1 MNKIKVTQIGKYYYP
16 CHGGMESSLYSLVSG
31 LKEKVDFEVIVSNT
45 KPRTILEE
53 IDGVKILRLARY
65 GTFLSQAINP
75 GLFSVFKKINADIV
89 HLHLPNPLAVIFY
102 LLARP
107 KPKLVVS
114 YHSDIVRQ
122 SFFAWIFKPCLV
134 QVLNLADKI
143 VITSSNLID
152 AYPILKKFRQ
162 KCVVIPHGTDLE
174 FFKETDLIEAKVR
187 GIKQKYNK
195 PIVLFVG
202 RLVYYKGL
210 EYLFKAMVNV
220 DAKLLIVG
228 RGPLESKLRSLA
240 KKINI
245 EDKLFWA
252 GDVSRE
258 GLVVYYY
265 ACDLLVLP
273 SCFKSESFGLVILE
287 AGACGKPVVSTNLPT
302 GLSSINLNN
311 KTGIVVASKD
321 SEALREA
328 INKLISSVSLCR
340 EYGLNGRDR
349 VRQEF
354 SKELMCQR
362 FISLYAAINNKQSS
376 PP

>member
-1 MNKIKVTQIGKYYYP
+1 MNKIKVAQIGKYYYP

-31 LKEKVDFEVIVSNT
+31 LKERADFEVIVSNT
-45 KPRTILEE
+45 KPRTTLEE
-53 IDGVKILRLARY
+53 IDGVKIVRLARY

-107 KPKLVVS
+107 RPKLVIS

-134 QVLNLADKI
+134 QVLSLADKI

-162 KCVVIPHGTDLE
+162 KCVVIPHGVDSEL
-174 FFKETDLIEAKVR
+174 FKETPLIKAKAL
-187 GIKQKYNK
+187 GIRQKYKK

-210 EYLFKAMVNV
+210 KYLLKAMVNV
-220 DAKLLIVG
+220 DAKLLILG
-228 RGPLESKLRSLA
+228 KGPLEPKLRFLA
-240 KKINI
+240 KKISI

-258 GLVVYYY
+258 DLVAYYY

-273 SCFKSESFGLVILE
+273 SCFNSESFGLVVLE
-287 AGACGKPVVSTNLPT
+287 AQACGKPVVSANLPT
-302 GLSSINLNN
+302 GLSSINLND
-311 KTGIVVASKD
+311 KTGIVVAPKD
-321 SEALREA
+321 SDALKDA
-328 INKLISSVSLCR
+328 INKLISSGGLCR

-362 FISLYAAINNKQSS
+362 YLTLYAAINNNQAAM
-376 PP
+376 

>member
-1 MNKIKVTQIGKYYYP
+1 
-16 CHGGMESSLYSLVSG
+16 MESSLYSLVSG
-31 LKEKVDFEVIVSNT
+31 LKERADFEVIVSNT
-45 KPRTILEE
+45 KPRTTLEE
-53 IDGVKILRLARY
+53 IDGVKIVRLARY

-107 KPKLVVS
+107 RPKLVIS

-134 QVLNLADKI
+134 QVLSLADKI

-162 KCVVIPHGTDLE
+162 KCVVIPHGVDSEL
-174 FFKETDLIEAKVR
+174 FKETPLIKAKAL
-187 GIKQKYNK
+187 GIRQTYKK

-210 EYLFKAMVNV
+210 KYLLKAMVNV
-220 DAKLLIVG
+220 DAKLLILG
-228 RGPLESKLRSLA
+228 KGPLEPKLRFLA
-240 KKINI
+240 KKISI

-258 GLVVYYY
+258 DLVAYYY

-273 SCFKSESFGLVILE
+273 SCFNSESFGLVVLE
-287 AGACGKPVVSTNLPT
+287 AQACGKPVVSANLPT
-302 GLSSINLNN
+302 GLSSINLND
-311 KTGIVVASKD
+311 KTGIVVAPKD
-321 SEALREA
+321 SDALKDA
-328 INKLISSVSLCR
+328 INKLISSGGLCR

-362 FISLYAAINNKQSS
+362 YLTLYAAINNNQAAM
-376 PP
+376 